1 MPETK
6 IGYICIVAM
15 LMLYVL
21 LCELPNIKT
30 WWSDRKAR
38 QARNEAEYRT
48 IRYIFSSLVLAL
60 RFPGKPGLVDV
71 SDDGTGW
78 KGAKVFIPKTAA
90 NFGYKAVYLRDD
102 SSGSEDGKEQ
112 RFDFATFEPTGLF
125 IAEVAVNLD
134 VENARRVRLSCI
146 LRGVQYF
153 KAEELDKAILIAR
166 AAFAQVNFEK
176 EKR

>member
-1 MPETK
+1 MPETT
-6 IGYICIVAM
+6 IGFIGIVAV
-15 LMLYVL
+15 LVLYVL

-30 WWSDRKAR
+30 WWLDRKAR

-48 IRYIFSSLVLAL
+48 FRYIFSSLVNTL

-78 KGAKVFIPKTAA
+78 KGAKVFIPKNAA
-90 NFGYKAVYLRDD
+90 NYGYKAVCLRDD

-125 IAEVAVNLD
+125 IAEVAVNFD
-134 VENARRVRLSCI
+134 AEAARRVRLTCI

-153 KAEELDKAILIAR
+153 KAEDLDKAILIAR
-166 AAFAQVNFEK
+166 AAFARVNFEK